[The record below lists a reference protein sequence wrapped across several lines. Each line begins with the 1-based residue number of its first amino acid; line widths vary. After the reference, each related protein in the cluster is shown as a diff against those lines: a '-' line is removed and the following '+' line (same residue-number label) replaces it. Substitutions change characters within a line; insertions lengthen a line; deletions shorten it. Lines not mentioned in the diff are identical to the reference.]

1 MHSYLPAPVSVQ
13 AFTAPASVRPAPGI
27 IRQWSM
33 TKQKHIHFIRRQLHN
48 KLHSES
54 GASLMVA
61 LLFFVMCA
69 TVGTVVLVA
78 ASGSAGRDVQ
88 QITDEERQRY
98 SLQSAA
104 QMIVRELSNENNGG
118 TAEANGITCRQKW
131 AYREIELD
139 WVLKSANG
147 SDLEIDGIDGK
158 ATKATKKSNLAEGE
172 KHRTRGSYVLDVD
185 QKDIFLESN
194 DTSKHDSDP
203 DDNDSGIEN
212 ATDMKA
218 VWNEKYWTRGNAN
231 VGTEADADY
240 KRQMT
245 ITPSTSA
252 TSDSLSVT
260 SFTQLRDVL
269 AIGIYRNYW
278 NKLCKINKTGGGK
291 SDSFQ
296 AADNGLT
303 GPMSDPWENGIPAGI
318 TDKDAWESFSSG
330 SSYRLGTTDLFAS
343 KTESGGDSAA
353 EGVNVAPF
361 VINPPNDAKTDS
373 ITMYPVY
380 ADVTMDENFNL
391 IFHLYCGSLPDDTD
405 GGRGTLDS
413 VKGRP
418 DRAASDLWIS
428 IPSDTVKVSFTS
440 DTQTTVKQLD
450 PLIVVDDSET
460 MEEDSGES
468 FDVPRYDEP
477 FYYFHK
483 TNRSEDEVKN
493 GAEPYQYS
501 YYTVDDNF
509 VRNKYIYDTNRSVTF
524 RVSWDNG
531 TISMAEP
538 DLPN

>member
-1 MHSYLPAPVSVQ
+1 MYAFIFSCAVPVLFSNV
-13 AFTAPASVRPAPGI
+13 PVSVRPAPGI
-27 IRQWSM
+27 IRQWFM
-33 TKQKHIHFIRRQLHN
+33 TKQKHIQFIRRQLNN

-61 LLFFVMCA
+61 LLFFVLCA

-88 QITDEERQRY
+88 QITDEDRQRY

-104 QMIVRELSNENNGG
+104 QMIVRQLSKENNGG
-118 TAEANGITCRQKW
+118 TVEANGITCQQKW
-131 AYREIELD
+131 AYREIRLD

-147 SDLEIDGIDGK
+147 SDSDLKINGIDGK
-158 ATKATKKSNLAEGE
+158 ATKKSNLQEGE
-172 KHRTRGSYVLDVD
+172 KHRTQGSYILDVD
-185 QKDIFLESN
+185 QSNTYKESN
-194 DTSKHDSDP
+194 DTSKQYSDP
-203 DDNDSGIEN
+203 DDNDSEIEN
-212 ATDMKA
+212 TADINA
-218 VWNEKYWTRGNAN
+218 VWNEKYWTSGKADT
-231 VGTEADADY
+231 GTEEDADY
-240 KRQMT
+240 SYQMN
-245 ITPSTSA
+245 ITASTSA
-252 TSDSLSVT
+252 TSSSKKVT
-260 SFTQLRDVL
+260 SFIQLRDVL

-278 NKLCKINKTGGGK
+278 NKLCKINETGGGK
-291 SDSFQ
+291 SDSSETSV
-296 AADNGLT
+296 NSLT
-303 GPMSDPWENGIPAGI
+303 GPTSDPWQGGIPAGI

-343 KTESGGDSAA
+343 KTESGGESAA
-353 EGVNVAPF
+353 EGVNAAPF

-405 GGRGTLDS
+405 DSRGTLDS
-413 VKGRP
+413 VQGHP
-418 DRAASDLWIS
+418 DMAASDLWIS
-428 IPSDTVKVSFTS
+428 IPSDAVKVSFTS
-440 DTQTTVKQLD
+440 DTQTMVKQLE

-460 MEEDSGES
+460 MKEDGSES
-468 FDVPRYDEP
+468 FAVPRYDEP
-477 FYYFHK
+477 FYYFEK
-483 TNRSEDEVKN
+483 TTRSEDDVKN

-524 RVSWDNG
+524 HVSWDNG

>member
-33 TKQKHIHFIRRQLHN
+33 TKQKHIQSIRRQLHN

-104 QMIVRELSNENNGG
+104 QMIVRELSNEKNGG

-139 WVLKSANG
+139 WVLKSAN
-147 SDLEIDGIDGK
+147 SLNIDINDG
-158 ATKATKKSNLAEGE
+158 KATKKSNLVEGE

-185 QKDIFLESN
+185 QENPFLESN
-194 DTSKHDSDP
+194 DTSKHDYSDP

-391 IFHLYCGSLPDDTD
+391 IFHLYCGRLPDDTD

-460 MEEDSGES
+460 MKEDSGES
-468 FDVPRYDEP
+468 FELPRYDEP
-477 FYYFHK
+477 FYYFSK
-483 TNRSEDEVKN
+483 TVRSDDEVKN

-501 YYTVDDNF
+501 YYIVDDNF

>member
-1 MHSYLPAPVSVQ
+1 MYAFIFSCAVPVPFSNV
-13 AFTAPASVRPAPGI
+13 PVSVRPAPGI
-27 IRQWSM
+27 IRQWFM
-33 TKQKHIHFIRRQLHN
+33 TKQKHIQFIRRQLHN

-88 QITDEERQRY
+88 QITDEDRQRY

-104 QMIVRELSNENNGG
+104 QMIVWQLSNENNGG
-118 TAEANGITCRQKW
+118 KAEANGITCQQKW
-131 AYREIELD
+131 AYREIRLD

-147 SDLEIDGIDGK
+147 RDSDLKINGIDGK
-158 ATKATKKSNLAEGE
+158 ATKKSNLQEGE
-172 KHRTRGSYVLDVD
+172 KHRTQGSYVLDVD
-185 QKDIFLESN
+185 QTNTYEESK
-194 DTSKHDSDP
+194 DTSKKYSDP
-203 DDNDSGIEN
+203 DDKDSGIEN
-212 ATDMKA
+212 PTDMNA
-218 VWNEKYWTRGNAN
+218 VWNEKYWTKGNAD

-240 KRQMT
+240 QKQMNV
-245 ITPSTSA
+245 TPSTSA
-252 TSDSLSVT
+252 TLSSKSVT

-278 NKLCKINKTGGGK
+278 NKLCKINGTGGGK
-291 SDSFQ
+291 SDSSETSV
-296 AADNGLT
+296 NILT
-303 GPMSDPWENGIPAGI
+303 GPTSDPWQSGTPAGI
-318 TDKDAWESFSSG
+318 TDKNAWETFSSG

-343 KTESGGDSAA
+343 NAESGGGSAA
-353 EGVNVAPF
+353 EGVNAAPF
-361 VINPPNDAKTDS
+361 VINPLGDAKTDS

-391 IFHLYCGSLPDDTD
+391 IFHLYCGSLPDNAD

-413 VKGRP
+413 VNGQP
-418 DRAASDLWIS
+418 DKAASDLWIS

-460 MEEDSGES
+460 MKEDSDES
-468 FDVPRYDEP
+468 FGVPLYDEP
-477 FYYFHK
+477 YYYFQE
-483 TNRSEDEVKN
+483 TDRSEEEVKN

-524 RVSWDNG
+524 HVSWDNG

-538 DLPN
+538 DLTN

>member
-1 MHSYLPAPVSVQ
+1 
-13 AFTAPASVRPAPGI
+13 
-27 IRQWSM
+27 M
-33 TKQKHIHFIRRQLHN
+33 TKQKHIQFIRRQLNN

-88 QITDEERQRY
+88 QITDEDRQRY

-104 QMIVRELSNENNGG
+104 QMIVRQLSNENNGG
-118 TAEANGITCRQKW
+118 RVEANGVTSQQKW
-131 AYREIELD
+131 AYREIRLD

-147 SDLEIDGIDGK
+147 SDSVLKINGIDGK
-158 ATKATKKSNLAEGE
+158 AVYKSNLQEGE
-172 KHRTRGSYVLDVD
+172 KHRTQGSYILDVD
-185 QKDIFLESN
+185 QSNTYKESN
-194 DTSKHDSDP
+194 DTSKQYSDP
-203 DDNDSGIEN
+203 DDNDSGIKN
-212 ATDMKA
+212 TADINA
-218 VWNEKYWTRGNAN
+218 VWNEKYWTSGNADT
-231 VGTEADADY
+231 GTEEDADY
-240 KRQMT
+240 SDQMN
-245 ITPSTSA
+245 ITASTSF
-252 TSDSLSVT
+252 TSGSKNVT

-278 NKLCKINKTGGGK
+278 NKFCKINETGGGK
-291 SDSFQ
+291 SNSSSVTG
-296 AADNGLT
+296 DNNLT
-303 GPMSDPWENGIPAGI
+303 GPTTDPWESGIPAAI

-343 KTESGGDSAA
+343 KTESGGESAA
-353 EGVNVAPF
+353 EGVNAAPF

-405 GGRGTLDS
+405 DGRGTLES
-413 VKGRP
+413 VQGHP
-418 DRAASDLWIS
+418 DMAASDLWIS
-428 IPSDTVKVSFTS
+428 IPSDAVKVSFTS

-450 PLIVVDDSET
+450 HLIVVDDSET
-460 MEEDSGES
+460 MKEDSSES

-477 FYYFHK
+477 FYYFEQ
-483 TNRSEDEVKN
+483 TTRSEDEVKN